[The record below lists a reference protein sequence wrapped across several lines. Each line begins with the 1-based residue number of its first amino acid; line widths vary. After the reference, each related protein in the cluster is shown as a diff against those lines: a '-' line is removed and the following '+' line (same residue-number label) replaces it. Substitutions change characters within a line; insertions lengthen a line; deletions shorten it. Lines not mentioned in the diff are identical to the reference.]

1 MEKIENFDLNLDNYE
16 LKDLLNLF
24 KIPENFDEED
34 LKSAKKM
41 VLMTHPDKS
50 KLDANYFRFYSQA
63 YKQLF
68 SIWEFKTKK
77 QNSDKSFQID
87 QETKTHLLNGNGN
100 GTLAKEQKKALDRI
114 LKKNPENFNE
124 WFNEQFEKTRLKT
137 EEEERGYGSWLIS
150 NEDVEDEIEGQIKS
164 VADMAKEMDRK
175 KAQMRSLILHQE
187 IEDLYAT
194 GVSASQLV
202 GDAPA
207 SYSSDLFS
215 SLPYEDLRK
224 AHTETVIP
232 VTMEDYHNKKKYG
245 SIDEYKQARSIQDFS
260 TPVLSEQQSRE
271 YLRNRENLQ
280 GREATERAY
289 KLAKQTE
296 EAEKKNKEFWSRIL
310 HIER

>member
-1 MEKIENFDLNLDNYE
+1 MENFDFDLNLDNYE

-77 QNSDKSFQID
+77 HNSDKSFQID
-87 QETKTHLLNGNGN
+87 KETKTHLLNGNGN
-100 GTLAKEQKKALDRI
+100 LPKEQKKALDRI
-114 LKKNPENFNE
+114 LKKNPENFNQ

-137 EEEERGYGSWLIS
+137 EEEERGYGSWLNS
-150 NEDVEDEIEGQIKS
+150 NEDLDDEVDGQVKS
-164 VADMAKEMDRK
+164 VADMAKEIDRK

-194 GVSASQLV
+194 GVNASQLV
-202 GDAPA
+202 GDAPS

-245 SIDEYKQARSIQDFS
+245 SVDEYKQARTIQDFS
-260 TPVLSEQQSRE
+260 TPILSEQQSRE

>member
-1 MEKIENFDLNLDNYE
+1 MEHLFRIFD
-16 LKDLLNLF
+16 
-24 KIPENFDEED
+24 
-34 LKSAKKM
+34 
-41 VLMTHPDKS
+41 
-50 KLDANYFRFYSQA
+50 
-63 YKQLF
+63 
-68 SIWEFKTKK
+68 
-77 QNSDKSFQID
+77 
-87 QETKTHLLNGNGN
+87 
-100 GTLAKEQKKALDRI
+100 
-114 LKKNPENFNE
+114 FNI
-124 WFNEQFEKTRLKT
+124 FNEQFEKTRLKT
-137 EEEERGYGSWLIS
+137 EEEERGYGSWLNS
-150 NEDVEDEIEGQIKS
+150 NEDLEDEIEGQVKS
-164 VADMAKEMDRK
+164 VADMAKEIDRK
-175 KAQMRSLILHQE
+175 KAQMRSLIVHKD
-187 IEDLYAT
+187 IEDIYAT
-194 GVSASQLV
+194 GISASQIV

-245 SIDEYKQARSIQDFS
+245 SVDEYKQARSIQDFS
-260 TPVLSEQQSRE
+260 TPMLSEQQSRE

>member
-1 MEKIENFDLNLDNYE
+1 LN
-16 LKDLLNLF
+16 
-24 KIPENFDEED
+24 
-34 LKSAKKM
+34 
-41 VLMTHPDKS
+41 
-50 KLDANYFRFYSQA
+50 ANYFRFYCQA

-77 QNSDKSFQID
+77 HNSDKSFQID
-87 QETKTHLLNGNGN
+87 QETKTHFLNGFQGN
-100 GTLAKEQKKALDRI
+100 STKMTKEQKKALDRI
-114 LKKNPENFNE
+114 LEKNPENFNQ

-150 NEDVEDEIEGQIKS
+150 NQDIDEEIEGQVKS
-164 VADMAKEMDRK
+164 VADMAKEIDRK

-207 SYSSDLFS
+207 CYSSDLFS

-232 VTMEDYHNKKKYG
+232 VTMEDYHNKKKYE
-245 SIDEYKQARSIQDFS
+245 SIDEYKQARSVQDLS
-260 TPVLSEQQSRE
+260 TPVLSELQSRE

-296 EAEKKNKEFWSRIL
+296 EADKKNKEFWSRIL